1 MQELAE
7 RAVREA
13 LAAGAEYADAR
24 IVRCARED
32 LCLRNGELAEA
43 AAPAEFGLGVRA
55 LVNGTFGFAA
65 VPGTYSDLVDM
76 TSGVARRATRAA
88 RDLAPTRRR
97 KVTLSP
103 PTPAVGEYHTPIRED
118 PFRVPLEE
126 KLALL
131 AEADDELRARPEIV
145 VREARLSFRR
155 AEHWLATSDG
165 TIVHQVLVRSGGGIV
180 ATAAA
185 RGQVERRSYP
195 NSCGGDHHSGGY
207 EVVRAYGLPL
217 EAPRVRDEALALCS
231 APPCPTGRR
240 TLILGPAQLMVQ
252 LHESVGHTTELDRVL
267 SEELDLAGASFV
279 GLEGLGRQRFG
290 SRLVNIYANSTEPFG
305 LDTRGFDD
313 EGTASGRFDVVRDG
327 LLVGFHTSREW
338 ASAQGDDQSHSTL
351 RAESWHAPAIVRM
364 TNLSLAP
371 GSGTFAELLADTE
384 DGAIYADTVKMWSID
399 DQRREFQF
407 TCEAGYE
414 LQGGKLG
421 RLLRS
426 PTYRGTTPEF
436 WGACDRIAGASE
448 WRLHGLTDCGKGNPL
463 QLAEMSHGAAPARFR
478 RVEFV
483 GRRGA

>member
-13 LAAGAEYADAR
+13 LEAGADYADAR
-24 IVRCARED
+24 IVRCAREQ

-43 AAPAEFGLGVRA
+43 SAPAEFGLGVRA

-65 VPGTYSDLVDM
+65 VPGTHTDLFDK
-76 TSGVARRATRAA
+76 TAGVARRAARAA

-103 PTPAVGEYHTPIRED
+103 PTPAVGEYHTPMRED

-131 AEADDELRARPEIV
+131 AAADDQMRARPEIV

-155 AEHWLATSDG
+155 TEHWLATSDG
-165 TIVHQVLVRSGGGIV
+165 TAVHQVLVRSGGGIV

-185 RGQVERRSYP
+185 RGQVEQRSYP
-195 NSCGGDHHSGGY
+195 NSCGGDHHAGGF
-207 EVVRAYGLPL
+207 EVVRAYDLPGA
-217 EAPRVRDEALALCS
+217 APRVRDEALALCS
-231 APPCPTGRR
+231 APPCPAGRR

-252 LHESVGHTTELDRVL
+252 IHESAGHATELDRVL
-267 SEELDLAGASFV
+267 SEELDLAGASFL
-279 GLEGLGRQRFG
+279 GLQGLGHQRFG
-290 SRLVNIYANSTEPFG
+290 SPIVNLYSDSTEPLG

-313 EGTASGRFDVVRDG
+313 EGTASRRFDVVRNG

-338 ASAQGDDQSHSTL
+338 ASAHGESLSRGAL
-351 RAESWHAPAIVRM
+351 RAEGWHAPAIVRM
-364 TNLSLAP
+364 TNLSLEP

-384 DGAIYADTVKMWSID
+384 DGAIFADTVKMWSID
-399 DQRREFQF
+399 DLRREFQF
-407 TCEAGYE
+407 TCEIGYE
-414 LQGGKLG
+414 VRGGKLG
-421 RLLRS
+421 RLVRS
-426 PTYRGTTPEF
+426 PTYRGKTPEF

-448 WRLHGLTDCGKGNPL
+448 WRLHGVSDCGKGNPL

-478 RVEFV
+478 DVELV
-483 GRRGA
+483 GPR